1 LDGKAAHPVSCA
13 VKTGARL
20 PHCRFN
26 APALFTGRPVAAS
39 VTAGGH
45 GGCFKEIVFMGLFPV
60 FLGAGRFGP
69 GTSSRRTRARAGF
82 RLLCALFLGAAG
94 SAYPVPGTPPA
105 FAKGPD
111 SLADLAESVS
121 DAVVNISATQT
132 MDEKHASNAPQLEP
146 GTPFDDLFEEFFRR
160 HQQGGQGG
168 NDRPD
173 QKPRER
179 KSNSLGSGFVID
191 PSGIVITNNHVI
203 ADANEVTVI
212 FTDGQ
217 KLKAEIIGKDEKVD
231 VAVLRVKPDK
241 PLKAVKFGD
250 SEKMRVGDWVVA
262 VGNPFGL
269 GGTVTAG
276 IISARHR
283 NIDSGPYDNYFQTD
297 AAINKGNSGGP
308 LFNMAGDVIGI
319 NTAIL
324 SPSGGSIGIG
334 FATPAATVIPVI
346 DQLQKFGETR
356 RGWLGVRIQN
366 VDDTIAESLN
376 LGQLRGA
383 LVAGTD
389 DKGPAK
395 AAGLKAG
402 DVIVKF
408 DGLDIKESRDL
419 PKIVASEPV
428 GKEVEIV
435 VVRQGKQ
442 VTKTIKLG
450 RLEEN
455 EKQVSLA
462 AKRDDAGKK
471 ATAGPVEKALGM
483 EFSSLTDELRQKFA
497 IKSTVAAGVVI
508 TDVDPDSS
516 AAEKHVQTGDVIVEI
531 NQEPV
536 KDPADMA
543 KKIEALKSGGKKSAL
558 LLVSNGQGEVRFVA
572 LGLP

>member
-1 LDGKAAHPVSCA
+1 
-13 VKTGARL
+13 
-20 PHCRFN
+20 
-26 APALFTGRPVAAS
+26 
-39 VTAGGH
+39 
-45 GGCFKEIVFMGLFPV
+45 MGLFP
-60 FLGAGRFGP
+60 FFYGAK
-69 GTSSRRTRARAGF
+69 GTSGFAHARR
-82 RLLCALFLGAAG
+82 RLAKGAFAVSCALMLAAAPGG
-94 SAYPVPGTPPA
+94 SSLTGMAPA

-111 SLADLAESVS
+111 SVADLADTVS

-132 MDEKHASNAPQLEP
+132 IEEKRTGSGPDLEP

-160 HQQGGQGG
+160 HQQGGERGEPK
-168 NDRPD
+168 R
-173 QKPRER
+173 RER

-191 PSGIVITNNHVI
+191 PAGIVITNNHVI
-203 ADANEVTVI
+203 SDANEVTVI
-212 FTDGQ
+212 FNDGQ
-217 KLKAEIIGKDEKVD
+217 KLKAEVVGKDEKVD

-308 LFNMAGDVIGI
+308 LFNMEGEVIGI

-334 FATPAATVIPVI
+334 FATPSATVVPVI
-346 DQLQKFGETR
+346 EQLQKYGETR

-366 VDDTIAESLN
+366 IDETIAESLG
-376 LGQLRGA
+376 LGQVRGA
-383 LVAGTD
+383 LIAGTD
-389 DKGPAK
+389 EKGPAK

-408 DGLDIKESRDL
+408 DGIEIKESRDL
-419 PKIVASEPV
+419 PKIVAASPV
-428 GKEVEIV
+428 GKEVEV
-435 VVRQGKQ
+435 VVMRQGKPL
-442 VTKTIKLG
+442 TKMIKLG
-450 RLEEN
+450 RLEES
-455 EKQVSLA
+455 EKIA
-462 AKRDDAGKK
+462 ALGGKRGGGGGKPLPS
-471 ATAGPVEKALGM
+471 AAEKAMGM
-483 EFSSLTDELRQKFA
+483 EFSSLTDDLRQKYS
-497 IKSTVAAGVVI
+497 IKSTVTGGVVI
-508 TDVDPDSS
+508 TGVDPDSS
-516 AAEKHVQTGDVIVEI
+516 AAEKHIRPGDVIMEI

-536 KDPADMA
+536 REPGDIS
-543 KKIEALKSGGKKSAL
+543 KKIGALKSGGKKSAL
-558 LLVSNGQGEVRFVA
+558 LLVANAQGEVRFVA